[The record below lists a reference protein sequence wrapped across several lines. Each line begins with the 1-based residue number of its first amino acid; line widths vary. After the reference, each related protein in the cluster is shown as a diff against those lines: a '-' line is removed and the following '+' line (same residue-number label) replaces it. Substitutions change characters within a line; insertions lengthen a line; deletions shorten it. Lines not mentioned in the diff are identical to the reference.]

1 MNTAHFDEQQR
12 FILSNYDSVRPFSS
26 FLPGIAGPLGIP
38 LWVFTV
44 NRGQAIASF
53 GVESK
58 DQPIV
63 EFQPAN
69 KAYQLTPYLGF
80 RTFLK
85 IDAQLY
91 EPFAPANATTI
102 DRRMVIGM
110 NELELQEI
118 NHPIGLQTNV
128 IYFTVPQENFAGLVR
143 QITFKNISAQPIT
156 GEVLDGLPA
165 ITPYGVNNAQ
175 LKEIGRTLEAW
186 MEVFNLDQRVPFYRV
201 RASVA
206 DSAEI
211 AAIEAGHFALA
222 FIDRGDHADPLP
234 ALVDP
239 AIVFGYNTALNTPD
253 RFVAAPLASL
263 LTEQQITTGKTPCA
277 FFGATIE
284 LQPGE
289 TITLHSVYGHVSH
302 MAQLPIVH
310 DRMLSASR
318 LREMRCT
325 ANTLTQQLTDVIDTH
340 TADPVFD
347 AYCRQT
353 FLDNVLRGGWPIV
366 WEAAHPSTTWRA
378 HAAQR
383 ATQPQAGTWRERSG
397 GRASTSLRSAQHAP
411 AAQSKDAVV
420 YHLYSRKHGD
430 LERDYNAFALA
441 AEFYSQGNGA
451 YRDVNQNRR
460 SDVLFEPRVGDF
472 NVRAFMSLMQADG
485 YNPLVIQGSTFTLSD
500 DQRAA
505 VLSFA
510 QAAVVEDAGRF
521 SRPGGDSDSQLA
533 AILSQPF
540 TPGKLLKFIVDHD
553 VQLSISPE
561 DFLDRVM
568 SRAEQH
574 LAAKFGEGYWIDH
587 WTYNLDLID
596 SYLAVYPD
604 RQHALLFES
613 SLPFFDSSVRVQPRS
628 QKYILAH
635 GQPRQFNAVIDDEEK
650 AALIALREVERNW
663 LRVDHG
669 RGEVYRTTL
678 FNKLVMLGT
687 IKFATLDP
695 YGMGIE
701 MEAGKPGWYDALNG
715 LPGLFGSSLAE
726 TFELQRLIEF
736 LTSTLAP
743 KSIELP
749 VEVGTLLHE
758 VVTHLQMFNASSDP
772 QRDFTYWDAVST
784 AREDYRTAIRLG
796 LSGEAQTVS
805 TREIAEALAL
815 FATKLQSSAQRALEL
830 NHGVPPTYF
839 TYRVED
845 YDILGEAD
853 AQGRPFIRAKRFTSQ
868 VLPLF
873 LEGPVR
879 ALKAISALTDQ
890 HPSTSG
896 RAHAAQRATQPEAGT
911 WRERKGGRASTALRS
926 AHAMS
931 QPPAGWRAGRDA
943 AVQLYRQIKSSPLFD
958 QELKMYKVNASL
970 AAQPH
975 DIGRARAFVPGW
987 LENESIWLH
996 MEYKYLLEVL
1006 RVGLYEEFF
1015 SDLKSALVPFLDPQ
1029 TYGRSPLENSSFIVS
1044 SAHPDRSLHG
1054 AGFVARLSGSTAEFL
1069 SIWQLMMVGPQ
1080 PFCVNDGELQL
1091 KFRPALP
1098 GWLFTEQGTI
1108 TFKFLGQCVVTYH
1121 NPRRVDTY
1129 NAATQIRRI
1138 VLIDRAGESIELAGD
1153 IISAASIIGAPWA
1166 AQIRSGEVA
1175 RLDLYLE

>member
-1 MNTAHFDEQQR
+1 MNHTHFDEQQR
-12 FILSNYDSVRPFSS
+12 FILTDYASARPFSS
-26 FLPGIAGPLGIP
+26 FLPGLAGPQGVP

-58 DQPIV
+58 DHPIV

-85 IDAQLY
+85 IDAQPY
-91 EPFAPANATTI
+91 EPFAPDRTSI
-102 DRRMVIGM
+102 DRRMAVGM

-118 NHPIGLQTNV
+118 NYTIGLQTNV
-128 IYFTVPQENFAGLVR
+128 VYFTVPQENFAGLVR
-143 QITFKNISAQPIT
+143 QVTFKNISVQPRAF
-156 GEVLDGLPA
+156 EVLDGLPA

-175 LKEIGRTLEAW
+175 LKEISRTIEAW
-186 MEVFNLDQRVPFYRV
+186 MEVFNLDQGLPFYRV
-201 RASVA
+201 CASIA
-206 DSAEI
+206 DGAEV
-211 AAIEAGHFALA
+211 AAIDAGHFALA
-222 FIDRGDHADPLP
+222 FIDRGDHADQLP
-234 ALVDP
+234 VLVDP

-263 LTEQQITTGKTPCA
+263 LADQQITTGKTPCA
-277 FFGATIE
+277 FFGATFE
-284 LQPGE
+284 LHPGE
-289 TITLHSVYGHVSH
+289 TITLHSVYGHVSC
-302 MAQLPIVH
+302 MAQLPAV
-310 DRMLSASR
+310 RECVMSTAR

-325 ANTLTQQLTDVIDTH
+325 ANTLTRQLTDVIDTH

-366 WEAAHPSTTWRA
+366 WGDAHPSTALHSAHAIPQPEAGWRA
-378 HAAQR
+378 
-383 ATQPQAGTWRERSG
+383 
-397 GRASTSLRSAQHAP
+397 GR
-411 AAQSKDAVV
+411 DAKV

-451 YRDVNQNRR
+451 YRDINQNRR

-472 NVRAFMSLMQADG
+472 NVRAFMSLIQADG
-485 YNPLVIQGSTFTLSD
+485 YNPLVIQGSTFTLPD

-505 VLSFA
+505 ILKLVAQPAQLESLLSH
-510 QAAVVEDAGRF
+510 
-521 SRPGGDSDSQLA
+521 
-533 AILSQPF
+533 PF
-540 TPGKLLKFIVDHD
+540 TPGQLLKFIVDHAI
-553 VQLSISPE
+553 QLSVSPE

-574 LAAKFGEGYWIDH
+574 LEAKFGEGYWIDH
-587 WTYNLDLID
+587 WTYNLDLLE
-596 SYLAVYPD
+596 SYLAIYPD

-613 SLPFFDSSVRVQPRS
+613 SLPFFDSSVRVQPRN

-635 GQPRQFNAVIDDEEK
+635 GQPRQLNAVIDDEEK
-650 AALIALREVERNW
+650 AALIATRAVERNW
-663 LRVDHG
+663 LRVDRG
-669 RGEVYRTTL
+669 RGAVYRTTL
-678 FNKLVMLGT
+678 FNKLVMLAT
-687 IKFATLDP
+687 LKFATLDP

-701 MEAGKPGWYDALNG
+701 MEASRPGWYDALNG

-726 TFELQRLIEF
+726 TYELLRLIQF
-736 LTSTLAP
+736 LDSIGWQHDLP
-743 KSIELP
+743 SLELPIELLK
-749 VEVGTLLHE
+749 LLRE
-758 VVTHLQMFNASSDP
+758 IVRQLQQHTASADL
-772 QRDFTYWDAVST
+772 QRDFTYWDTVST
-784 AREDYRTAIRLG
+784 ARETYRASIRLG
-796 LSGEAQTVS
+796 LSGETQAIS
-805 TREIAEALAL
+805 RRELTEALAL
-815 FATKLQSSAQRALEL
+815 FAAKLRSGVQRAFDL
-830 NHGVPPTYF
+830 NHGLPPTYF

-845 YDILGEAD
+845 YELARDAADQPQTD
-853 AQGRPFIRAKRFTSQ
+853 AQGRPFICVKRFTPQ

-879 ALKAISALTDQ
+879 AFKVLN
-890 HPSTSG
+890 
-896 RAHAAQRATQPEAGT
+896 
-911 WRERKGGRASTALRS
+911 REEVTR
-926 AHAMS
+926 
-931 QPPAGWRAGRDA
+931 
-943 AVQLYRQIKSSPLFD
+943 LYHQIKASPLFD

-970 AAQPH
+970 ADQPH

-1006 RVGLYEEFF
+1006 RAGLYEEFF

-1029 TYGRSPLENSSFIVS
+1029 TYSRSPLENSSFIVS

-1069 SIWQLMMVGPQ
+1069 SIWQLMMAGPR

-1091 KFRPALP
+1091 KFQPALP
-1098 GWLFTEQGTI
+1098 GWLFAENNTI
-1108 TFKFLGQCVVTYH
+1108 AFKFLGYCTVTYH
-1121 NPRRVDTY
+1121 NPHRVDTF

-1138 VLIDRAGESIELAGD
+1138 VLSDRVGEQTEFAEDVIGAAG
-1153 IISAASIIGAPWA
+1153 IIGAASIIGAPWA
-1166 AQIRSGEVA
+1166 AQIRSGEVP
-1175 RLDLYLE
+1175 RIDLYLE